1 MLSGNNWT
9 SQIAT
14 LFRFLSVELIQENM
28 SSNIST
34 CIIIEKCLINFVNLC
49 LICLILSQPKW
60 VKQSVILNRIF
71 LETIKMMMTVEVM
84 TLIMKLCKMEQTNLL
99 KTKELSSRSNRLEIK
114 FWSKRRTHL
123 WICLWR
129 KRNDLTMIP
138 FIIMLII

>member
-1 MLSGNNWT
+1 MLSGNNLT

-28 SSNIST
+28 SSNTST
-34 CIIIEKCLINFVNLC
+34 CTIIEKCLINFVNLFS
-49 LICLILSQPKW
+49 ICQILSQLKW
-60 VKQSVILNRIF
+60 VRQSMILNKIF

-138 FIIMLII
+138 FIIM